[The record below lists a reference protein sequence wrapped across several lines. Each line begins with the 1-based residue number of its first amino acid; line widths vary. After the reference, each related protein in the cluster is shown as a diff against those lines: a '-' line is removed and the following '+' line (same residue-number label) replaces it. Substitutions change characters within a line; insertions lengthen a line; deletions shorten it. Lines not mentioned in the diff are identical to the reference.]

1 MWLVSGAATT
11 ALLLISHALRV
22 MRKIS
27 TNGEDCCLFVQL
39 VKILHSMLSQ
49 VMDIPCR
56 LLHTTNLHKNSKE
69 ALLKQ
74 HDDEY
79 AYTQIAFPKRLS

>member
-1 MWLVSGAATT
+1 MTSVWCSNYGFASDFTC
-11 ALLLISHALRV
+11 LRV
-22 MRKIS
+22 MCKMS
-27 TNGEDCCLFVQL
+27 TNDGDCCLFAHP
-39 VKILHSMLSQ
+39 VKILHIILSQ

-56 LLHTTNLHKNSKE
+56 LLHTTNLHKSSKE

-79 AYTQIAFPKRLS
+79 AYVQIAFPKRLS